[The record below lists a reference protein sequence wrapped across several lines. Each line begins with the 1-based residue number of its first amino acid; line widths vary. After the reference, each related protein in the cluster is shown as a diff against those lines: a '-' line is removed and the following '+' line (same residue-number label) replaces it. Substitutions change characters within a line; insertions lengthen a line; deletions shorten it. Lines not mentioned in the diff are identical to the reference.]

1 VAWLDRLEREH
12 DNLRQALR
20 WLAEQGDAESCL
32 RLCVALGQ
40 LWYIRGY
47 LTEGRAHF
55 AAALGMPGAAQLP
68 LLRAN
73 ALGYSATLARHQG
86 DFAAARTSAV
96 ESVSLARQVPD
107 DALLAQSLLLL
118 GFLARVQDDYAAA
131 GPALEESLDLVRRLE
146 DATGTALAIHH
157 LGLLA
162 ADHNADWDAA
172 WRLQHESLELARG
185 IGNHRHVAVTLAAL
199 GDVARHRSDFASAR
213 EFLNESLVLLRELGD
228 AWAITL
234 CLYHLGGLAAAQD
247 HHERSARLA
256 GAAANLE
263 DKLGF
268 VPWPTIARDRDDW
281 LDRARHALGKQRF
294 AAIFAQGAEMPADQA
309 VDYAL
314 SPQDVEP
321 SIDGPVDPLTRRERE
336 VAALVG
342 AGLTNRQIAERLFI
356 SERTVD
362 GHVAS
367 ILGKLDFS
375 NRAQVAAWVA
385 AKEAARTG
393 T

>member
-1 VAWLDRLEREH
+1 
-12 DNLRQALR
+12 
-20 WLAEQGDAESCL
+20 
-32 RLCVALGQ
+32 
-40 LWYIRGY
+40 
-47 LTEGRAHF
+47 
-55 AAALGMPGAAQLP
+55 
-68 LLRAN
+68 
-73 ALGYSATLARHQG
+73 
-86 DFAAARTSAV
+86 
-96 ESVSLARQVPD
+96 
-107 DALLAQSLLLL
+107 
-118 GFLARVQDDYAAA
+118 
-131 GPALEESLDLVRRLE
+131 
-146 DATGTALAIHH
+146 
-157 LGLLA
+157 
-162 ADHNADWDAA
+162 
-172 WRLQHESLELARG
+172 LARG

-336 VAALVG
+336 VAAFVG
-342 AGLTNRQIAERLFI
+342 TGLTNRQIAERLFI